1 MGLRPVRLT
10 NTQRVMNMMGLDT
23 FGINA
28 ARRVRTQ
35 APKAANEYNRIL
47 FDIIEAKSTALM
59 NGRIFRSLSTNEQR
73 IRWNRE
79 LKTSKKEAQ
88 EFLSLQ
94 FSGPNDTIRQQHEI
108 TTRYSMPKIDKA
120 RQALDLEKDLYEL
133 NTTEIEILQAYLGVK
148 DKLDVLKVDQKMLDN

>member
-1 MGLRPVRLT
+1 MKYIQLFRKV
-10 NTQRVMNMMGLDT
+10 
-23 FGINA
+23 
-28 ARRVRTQ
+28 
-35 APKAANEYNRIL
+35 

-59 NGRIFRSLSTNEQR
+59 NGRIFRSLSTDEQR